1 MTSSRRRSYLA
12 TGILLATACQGGEQA
27 RAGRADAGPASA
39 ETAGD
44 PASAGPS
51 ASAPGAAG
59 AGLRDPVRLTAAV
72 EVDGDPHKFSGLGEC
87 QHTTEAS
94 IYQVPAAMWST
105 RFSTES
111 GEFRH
116 LSLTLWQPKAGGGTQ
131 VSLAVGVG
139 EDSYRIATVEGG
151 ETHGR
156 GSARIERDGAA
167 GTLYVDGE
175 DATGR
180 RIRLTVECPR
190 FAEPVAEGG

>member
-1 MTSSRRRSYLA
+1 MISSRRRRYLA
-12 TGILLATACQGGEQA
+12 IGILLATACRGGEQA
-27 RAGRADAGPASA
+27 RTGRADSGRASA
-39 ETAGD
+39 EAAGD
-44 PASAGPS
+44 PSSAGLS

-59 AGLRDPVRLTAAV
+59 AGVRDPVRLTAAV
-72 EVDGDPHKFSGLGEC
+72 EVDGDRHKFSGLGEC

-116 LSLTLWQPKAGGGTQ
+116 LSLTLWQPKAGGDTQ
-131 VSLAVGVG
+131 ISFAVGLG

-167 GTLYVDGE
+167 GTLHVDGE
-175 DATGR
+175 DANGR

-190 FAEPVAEGG
+190 FTEPVAEGG